1 MAIFFYIILG
11 ILPSLVWLSFFL
23 REDIHPESNQ
33 MITKV
38 FLYGLIAASL
48 AIIAG
53 VAIRLS
59 PLRSFFDN
67 SLWLNMVLKY
77 FLIVAFI
84 EELSK
89 YIVVRKIAIPDPEFD
104 EPLDAMLYM
113 VIAGLGFAAVEN
125 IFYLI
130 GEAQPV
136 INTLILATLRF
147 VGATFLHALCGG
159 IIGFFLAFS
168 FFESKN
174 KILLITAGILLAV
187 FLHGVFDIS
196 IIKLRGAIQISFP
209 SFLLL
214 GMGIFVFWGFQKLKT
229 IASICK
235 LK

>member
-1 MAIFFYIILG
+1 MFFYIILG
-11 ILPSLVWLSFFL
+11 ILPSIIWLSFFL
-23 REDIHPESNQ
+23 KEDVHPESNQ
-33 MITKV
+33 MILKV
-38 FLYGLIAASL
+38 FLYGLIAASV

-53 VAIRLS
+53 AAIRLS
-59 PLRSFFDN
+59 PLHSFFNN
-67 SLWLNMVLKY
+67 SSWISIALKY
-77 FLIVAFI
+77 FLAVAFI

-89 YIVVRKIAIPDPEFD
+89 YIVVRKIAISDPEFD

-113 VIAGLGFAAVEN
+113 VIAGLGFAAIEN

-136 INTLILATLRF
+136 INTLILTTLRF

-168 FFESKN
+168 FFENKN
-174 KILLITAGILLAV
+174 KTLLIIAGIALAV
-187 FLHGVFDIS
+187 SLHGVFDIS
-196 IIKLRGAIQISFP
+196 IIKLRGATQISFP

-214 GMGIFVFWGFQKLKT
+214 GMGMFVFWGFQKLKT